1 MFIQRPLAFFSPHTQ
16 PLPTLL
22 AGLQIQVPCFAWET
36 RAALTA
42 HPTQPIAQPQTQVL
56 AFAPREVLTVH
67 EGQVLH
73 QRLRDAQ
80 GQPLSQPE
88 VLAVVC
94 QDPLGYVA
102 QQLQRNPLPYRA
114 DLPGFYG
121 GYAGF
126 YGYDMVQ
133 YEEPVTFSAPDNEL
147 PDACFYLFDQVLVGQ
162 AGQWELF
169 VHDDPESTLSTAE
182 RFEHCAARLE
192 ALLQNGGATEDCLQT
207 RLQKAPLSAQP
218 VQGQL
223 GEARFCAEVAHL
235 QAAIQAGDIFQAV
248 LSERFQTLTPLDPLT
263 VYQRLHALNPSPYH
277 FYLHLPELCLLG
289 ASPEML
295 VRRQGSQVLTHP
307 IAGTRPRGQDPAQ
320 DAAQRAELLACT
332 KEQAE
337 HLMLVDLARNDLG
350 RVARPGSVAVSHF
363 QEVVHFSHVMHL
375 VSEVQ
380 GEVPD
385 HLSALAVLRAC
396 FPAGTLSGAP
406 KVRAMQYLAAQE
418 PSRRKWYG
426 GAVFCLGFDQQ
437 LDACIAIRS
446 LCFGPAQAADAG
458 PPLYPVTWQAGAG
471 IVADSQPAFEY
482 AEVCHKAEVMQGV
495 LECSSF

>member
-1 MFIQRPLAFFSPHTQ
+1 MFIQRPLAFLSQHDH

-22 AGLQIQVPCFAWET
+22 AGLQTQVPCFAWET

-42 HPTQPIAQPQTQVL
+42 LDAQPHMQVL
-56 AFAPREVLTVH
+56 AFAPREVLTVR

-73 QRLRDAQ
+73 HRLRDAQ

-88 VLAVVC
+88 VLAVVHE
-94 QDPLGYVA
+94 DPLGYLA
-102 QQLQRNPLPYRA
+102 QQLQRHPLPYRA

-133 YEEPVTFSAPDNEL
+133 YEEPVTFSAPDDGF

-162 AGQWELF
+162 AGQWTLF
-169 VHDDPESTLSTAE
+169 VHDDPESTLGTAE
-182 RFEHCAARLE
+182 RAEQCAAQLA
-192 ALLQNGGATEDCLQT
+192 ALFQSAAVAKHALQHVIPE
-207 RLQKAPLSAQP
+207 PLGTSA
-218 VQGQL
+218 VQRQL
-223 GEARFCAEVAHL
+223 GEARFCAEVARL

-263 VYQRLHALNPSPYH
+263 VYQRLHTLNPSPYH

-307 IAGTRPRGQDPAQ
+307 IAGTRPRGQTPAQ
-320 DAAQRAELLACT
+320 DAAQRAELLACA

-350 RVARPGSVAVSHF
+350 RVARPGSVQVSHF
-363 QEVVHFSHVMHL
+363 QEVVNFSHVMHL

-380 GEVPD
+380 GEVSPS
-385 HLSALAVLRAC
+385 LSGLEVLRAC

-446 LCFGPAQAADAG
+446 LCFSPAQAATDTAG

-482 AEVCHKAEVMQGV
+482 AEVCQKAQVMQGV
-495 LECSSF
+495 LQCSSF